1 MDTSKKILQHIK
13 SKYIYYLLFIVILG
27 VGSFVMFKTMDI
39 EGFAT
44 IPTKSIS
51 STLPPNLQNLKDTFM
66 KHKSEFSAA
75 TNLLT
80 LHTNELKKEAAD
92 LKILHPANNLNL
104 DEQLNLYNKL
114 SSAGLLKGSGIA
126 APSKASALVAPLKAV
141 ASK

>member
-92 LKILHPANNLNL
+92 LKILHTKIIA
-104 DEQLNLYNKL
+104 ERTNLYNKL

-126 APSKASALVAPLKAV
+126 AQSKASALVAPLKAV

>member
-44 IPTKSIS
+44 IPTNSIS

-92 LKILHPANNLNL
+92 LKILHTKIIA
-104 DEQLNLYNKL
+104 ERTNLYNKL

>member
-27 VGSFVMFKTMDI
+27 VCSFVMFKTMDI

-92 LKILHPANNLNL
+92 LKILHTKIIA
-104 DEQLNLYNKL
+104 ERTNLYNKL

>member
-92 LKILHPANNLNL
+92 LKILHTKIIA
-104 DEQLNLYNKL
+104 ERTNLYNKL
-114 SSAGLLKGSGIA
+114 S
-126 APSKASALVAPLKAV
+126 
-141 ASK
+141 